1 MWLSG
6 ISAAACGIF
15 IAACGIFCCDAQNSL
30 IVELR
35 LSSCS
40 TGAQLLRGTL
50 AVATPPRCDPG
61 KLRPLA
67 LSPRPLAHD
76 PARLVCVPPGPT
88 ALLPKLH
95 SCTQTLSVLAPVF
108 FPWNSKMQLLLS
120 PLQGLETFSKSL
132 FLS

>member
-40 TGAQLLRGTL
+40 TGAQLLQGMWDLSSPTRDQ
-50 AVATPPRCDPG
+50 TP
-61 KLRPLA
+61 
-67 LSPRPLAHD
+67 
-76 PARLVCVPPGPT
+76 VPCIAGWILNHWTTREVPVYPF
-88 ALLPKLH
+88 LLP
-95 SCTQTLSVLAPVF
+95 Q
-108 FPWNSKMQLLLS
+108 
-120 PLQGLETFSKSL
+120 
-132 FLS
+132 